1 MSILEKV
8 ADLLTRRKMEQLEAE
23 IVDVKA
29 KTDYV
34 AMMTDIEIPTEEG
47 GEDNVV

>member
-1 MSILEKV
+1 MNIFEKV
-8 ADLLTRRKMEQLEAE
+8 GDLLTRRKMEQLEAE

-34 AMMTDIEIPTEEG
+34 AMMTDIEIPTEEE
-47 GEDNVV
+47 GEYNVV